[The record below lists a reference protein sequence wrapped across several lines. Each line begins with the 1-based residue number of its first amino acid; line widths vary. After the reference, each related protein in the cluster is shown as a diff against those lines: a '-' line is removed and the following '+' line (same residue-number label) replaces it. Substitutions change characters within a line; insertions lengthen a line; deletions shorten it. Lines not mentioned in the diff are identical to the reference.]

1 MESLTVSE
9 YAKLAGKTSRY
20 IRQQISE
27 GKIKAFGSV
36 EKGRGGS
43 SGFSYKIPAGT
54 LDPKLYIKYKREQ
67 ERKKGVKKMKSEKPQ
82 QPVTI
87 EEMSECERREVAFW
101 KKTIVEWRAF
111 RSQEGK
117 KEELDQIFLEE
128 LQAQYPEMQLSVRM
142 IKRKDKVL
150 REQGEA
156 ALIDGRGKHG
166 NHKKAVPDEVFA
178 IFTSYYLDESRKSVR
193 KCMELTE
200 IYLKREHKEDL
211 LPLASSQSFT
221 REILRSIPPAAVVFC
236 REGLKACTDKMLP
249 FIHRTYE
256 DLQSN
261 DIWVCDNHTFDVFIN
276 DGEHAKPVRVYLT
289 AFQDVRSRKFV
300 GWYVTL
306 SPNSMATLIA
316 LRRGIEKYGIP
327 KRILSDNG
335 REFLTFDI
343 GGRGFRKSRKLA
355 KDEHEIPTIL
365 QNLGIEFTT
374 AMVRNA
380 RAKIIERAFL
390 DVKNGFSKMFEGY
403 TGGTIAERPERLKK
417 TGKDADNFILLPDF
431 IEYVDL
437 YIEGMF
443 NKHKHYG
450 IGMNG
455 RTPDQVYAACLT
467 EQRIATTEQLNLMM
481 LRNTRMQKV
490 TRDGV
495 YVTLYG
501 EKVPFNS
508 PELNFY
514 HINRKVYVRYN
525 PDDLREARV
534 YDDQD
539 RFLCVAQQTD
549 SISYFADKDKVKEHI
564 RKNRKYARAVQDWV
578 DVNVNKS
585 LDELDLIM
593 WQAEQN
599 IKEDGCRPD
608 PNIVEIHALDK
619 KAVEQLPKAVGYG
632 DDEPVDYTLAV
643 ERLRDAQEG

>member
-9 YAKLAGKTSRY
+9 YAKLTGRTSRY

-27 GKIKAFGSV
+27 GKIQAFGSA
-36 EKGRGGS
+36 EKGRGGV
-43 SGFSYKIPAGT
+43 SGFSYQIPTSA
-54 LDPKLYIKYKREQ
+54 LDPKLYSKYKREQ
-67 ERKKGVKKMKSEKPQ
+67 DRKNGIKEVRPEKPQ
-82 QPVTI
+82 ALPTL

-101 KKTIVEWRAF
+101 KKTIAEWRAF

-117 KEELDQIFLEE
+117 KEELDKIFLKG
-128 LQAQYPEMQLSVRM
+128 LQEQYPEIQLSVRM
-142 IKRKDKVL
+142 IQRKDKAL

-178 IFTSYYLDESRKSVR
+178 VFTSYYLDESKKGVR
-193 KCMELTE
+193 KCMDLTE
-200 IYLKREHKEDL
+200 SYLKHEHKEDL
-211 LPLASSQSFT
+211 LPLASPQSFA
-221 REILRSIPPAAVVFC
+221 REILRSIPPAALVLC
-236 REGLKACTDKMLP
+236 REGMKACTDKMLP
-249 FIHRTYE
+249 YIHRTYE
-256 DLQSN
+256 DLQGN
-261 DIWVCDNHTFDVFIN
+261 DIWVCDNHTFDVFVN
-276 DGEHAKPVRVYLT
+276 DGKHEKPVRVYLT

-306 SPNSMATLIA
+306 SPSSSATLIA
-316 LRRGIEKYGIP
+316 LRRAIEKYGIP

-355 KDEHEIPTIL
+355 KEEHEIPTIL

-417 TGKDADNFILLPDF
+417 TGKDAENFILLPEF
-431 IEYVDL
+431 IKYVDM
-437 YIEGMF
+437 YIEGIF

-450 IGMNG
+450 VGMDG

-467 EQRIATTEQLNLMM
+467 EQRIATPEQLNLMM

-508 PELNFY
+508 TELNFY

-525 PDDLREARV
+525 PDDLREVRV
-534 YDDQD
+534 YDDHD
-539 RFLCVAQQTD
+539 RFLCTAQQTD
-549 SISYFADKDKVKEHI
+549 SLSYFADKDKIKEQIH
-564 RKNRKYARAVQDWV
+564 KNRKYARAVQDWV
-578 DVNVNKS
+578 DINVNKS
-585 LDELDLIM
+585 FDELDMIM
-593 WQAEQN
+593 WQAERN
-599 IKEDGCRPD
+599 IEEDGCRPD
-608 PNIVEIHALDK
+608 PSIVKIHALDE
-619 KAVEQLPKAVGYG
+619 KAVEQLQKAVGF
-632 DDEPVDYTLAV
+632 DDDPIDYTLAV
-643 ERLRDAQEG
+643 ERLRDMKEG

>member
-1 MESLTVSE
+1 MEYLSVPE
-9 YAKLAGKTSRY
+9 YARLIGKTRQYVSKN
-20 IRQQISE
+20 IRT
-27 GKIKAFGSV
+27 GKIQAMGMAGELGGGTGGISYRIPVSV
-36 EKGRGGS
+36 
-43 SGFSYKIPAGT
+43 
-54 LDPKLYIKYKREQ
+54 LDPKLYAKYKREQ
-67 ERKKGVKKMKSEKPQ
+67 NRKNGIKEPKPDRAQ
-82 QPVTI
+82 ELPTL

-101 KKTIVEWRAF
+101 KKTIAEWRTF
-111 RSQEGK
+111 RNREGLK
-117 KEELDQIFLEE
+117 AEADEIFLKW
-128 LQAQYPEMQLSVRM
+128 LQEQYPEMKLSIQI
-142 IKRKDKVL
+142 IKRKDKKL

-156 ALIDGRGKHG
+156 ALIDRRGKHG
-166 NHKKAVPDEVFA
+166 NHKKALPDEVFA

-200 IYLKREHKEDL
+200 IYLKREHKEEL
-211 LPLASSQSFT
+211 LPLASSQTFT
-221 REILRSIPPAAVVFC
+221 REILRSIPPAAVVLC
-236 REGLKACTDKMLP
+236 REGMKACTDKMLP
-249 FIHRTYE
+249 YIHRTYE

-276 DGEHAKPVRVYLT
+276 DGEHEKPIRVYLT

-306 SPNSMATLIA
+306 NPSSNATLIA
-316 LRRGIEKYGIP
+316 LRRAVEKYGIP

-343 GGRGFRKSRKLA
+343 GGRGFRKSRKPGR
-355 KDEHEIPTIL
+355 DEHEIPTIL

-390 DVKNGFSKMFEGY
+390 DVKNGFSKMFDGY

-417 TGKDADNFILLPDF
+417 TGKDADNFTLLPEF
-431 IEYVDL
+431 IEYVDN
-437 YIEGMF
+437 YIEGIF

-450 IGMNG
+450 IGMDG
-455 RTPDQVYAACLT
+455 RSPDKVYAACLT
-467 EQRIATTEQLNLMM
+467 EQRIATPEQLNLMM

-495 YVTLYG
+495 YVTLCG

-508 PELNFY
+508 TELNFY

-525 PDDLREARV
+525 PDDLQEVRV
-534 YDDQD
+534 YDEQD
-539 RFLCVAQQTD
+539 RFLCTAQQTD
-549 SISYFADKDKVKEHI
+549 ALSYFTDKEALAEHI
-564 RKNRKYARAVQDWV
+564 RENRKYMRAVQNWKDA
-578 DVNVNKS
+578 NVKKVHN
-585 LDELDLIM
+585 ELQLLM

-599 IKEDGCRPD
+599 LKDDACRPD
-608 PNIVEIHALDK
+608 PKIVEIHALDK

-632 DDEPVDYTLAV
+632 DDEPIDYTLAV
-643 ERLRDAQEG
+643 ERLRDVQED